1 MLCELSSTFFI
12 YLWTLLFANIILVIG
27 GMMIKNNIKKLRLEM
42 GLTQKELGK
51 NIELAESTI
60 SLYESGKRE
69 PDNATLLTLANFFDV
84 SVDYL
89 LGRTDKPELLA
100 AHTADDSHDLTPE
113 QREELEQFKQF
124 IIQRDKNK

>member
-1 MLCELSSTFFI
+1 MFWDNLFHLCMNKGIKPNALVDEIGVSSGIITK
-12 YLWTLLFANIILVIG
+12 WKNGTTPNGETL
-27 GMMIKNNIKKLRLEM
+27 KK
-42 GLTQKELGK
+42 
-51 NIELAESTI
+51 IAD
-60 SLYESGKRE
+60 Y
-69 PDNATLLTLANFFDV
+69 FDV

-124 IIQRDKNK
+124 IIQRDKNKR